1 MSKCGAN
8 MACMCD
14 ALGDTCPICLTRW
27 SEQALRDAIQ
37 EGYTQPYE
45 ATWRSQPS
53 PRVRNLTA
61 QEIHALSDAELQ
73 AHAEPLSNSV
83 PWVRVVRD
91 NRGCVCMRRDANWD
105 DTWIIQN
112 PETDFSWLFQR
123 RV

>member
-1 MSKCGAN
+1 

-27 SEQALRDAIQ
+27 SEQGLRDAIQ
-37 EGYTQPYE
+37 GDYTQPHD
-45 ATWRSQPS
+45 ATWFRQPS
-53 PRVRNLTA
+53 PRARNLTA
-61 QEIHALSDAELQ
+61 QEIFALTDAQLQ
-73 AHAEPLSNSV
+73 ALAEPLSNSV

-91 NRGCVCMRRDANWD
+91 NLGRVCMRRDMNWD
-105 DTWIIQN
+105 DTWFIQN